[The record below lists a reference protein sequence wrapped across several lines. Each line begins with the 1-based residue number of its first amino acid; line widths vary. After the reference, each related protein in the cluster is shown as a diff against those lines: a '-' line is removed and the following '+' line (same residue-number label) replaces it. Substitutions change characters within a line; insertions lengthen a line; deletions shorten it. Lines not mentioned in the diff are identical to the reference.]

1 MVSQC
6 ANPRCQKPF
15 IYYRLGKLFSVPR
28 STVSST
34 HATIE
39 HSWLCETCVQSMA
52 IEVRHGGNPLLVARS
67 SVRNMSQLEYQL

>member
-15 IYYRLGKLFSVPR
+15 IYYRHGKLFSVPR

-39 HSWLCETCVQSMA
+39 HFWLCETCAESMA
-52 IEVRHGGNPLLVARS
+52 IEVRHGGNPLLVPRS